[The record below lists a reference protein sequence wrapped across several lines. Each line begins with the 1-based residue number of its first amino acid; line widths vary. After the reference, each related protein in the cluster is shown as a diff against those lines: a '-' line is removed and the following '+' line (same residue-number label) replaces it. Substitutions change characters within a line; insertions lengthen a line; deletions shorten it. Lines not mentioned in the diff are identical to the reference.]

1 MMDMNH
7 FHFNEHPVLSVI
19 LMVAFSIGS
28 LLLNF
33 VGMAHDA
40 VPFAQLAACGM
51 TVFVG
56 YKTLKKL
63 KRDEG
68 SGKQQ

>member
-1 MMDMNH
+1 MIDNIH
-7 FHFNEHPVLSVI
+7 FHFNEHPVVAFI
-19 LMVAFSIGS
+19 LMLFFSSGS

-33 VGMAHDA
+33 VEMAHA
-40 VPFAQLAACGM
+40 VVPFAQIAACTM

-63 KRDEG
+63 NGNKSD
-68 SGKQQ
+68 Q